1 MRNRAPSCSHL
12 GWVLAAAVCLAA
24 ARPAR
29 AEVSA
34 LDVQRRVD
42 ALVARVK
49 GRQQEDGSFLARQ
62 KRWPVGHTA
71 LAVLALRTAG
81 VRADDP
87 AVRTGAAFL
96 VRRGTVSSYG
106 VYQNSLRI
114 MALESVDP
122 DAYRDEIAAS
132 ARYLMRAQQPSG
144 GWTYGDSGRTDNSN
158 SQFAVLGL
166 NSAALS
172 GIDVPEALWRS
183 ARDYFAL
190 GQNRDGGW
198 GYRTADGDSYG
209 SMTAAGLASL
219 YVCDLWLHARGGRCG
234 VYYSDVRV
242 QNGLGWL
249 AAHFSVTGNPGTDAV
264 RWKFY
269 YLYGLERA
277 GVILARRYFGRH
289 DWYRE
294 GIEHLV
300 GRSPDPAAMGPG
312 NEWDLLRD
320 CFELLFLAKANAP
333 ILMLKAQWGG
343 RWHSNRYDARFLVQ
357 YVARLLRQPLDW
369 QIAPLSS
376 PLKELMAAPVLYMS
390 GKGSAVWS
398 SEEVRRLKEHS
409 AAGGFLLVE
418 AADGDPAFDRAFR
431 TLVRERFPEEQLVGL
446 PKDHPIYTAYFD
458 IPADERPDLEAVMG
472 PCWLS
477 VLYAPQGL
485 SCEWDVADFDHVNFK
500 LGANIVAYVT
510 GLTKLEGKLA
520 EPVYYVPAE
529 RPPEERRG
537 AFALGQ
543 VVHDGNWQPH
553 KVAWTRVLEDVNQ
566 KAGLTV
572 YSRPLPIRPDVESP
586 FQAQMLYL
594 TGVEEL
600 RLNAETQRALKLYLE
615 RGGFVFAEAACG
627 SKRFDASFRRL
638 IKQMYPDQELKELPL
653 GHPLFEGGEP
663 LGQVEYS
670 PAVREE
676 TPELRRPLLEFI
688 ELNGRAAVI
697 YSRYDISSAIDGHP
711 CYRCP
716 SVLQPSAGRLAVQV
730 VLYGLAS

>member
-87 AVRTGAAFL
+87 AVRMGAAFL
-96 VRRGTVSSYG
+96 VKRGTVSSYG

-122 DAYRDEIAAS
+122 DAYSDEIAAS

-249 AAHFSVTGNPGTDAV
+249 AAHFSVTGNPGGDAG
-264 RWKFY
+264 RWKYY

-376 PLKELMAAPVLYMS
+376 PLKELMTAPVLYMS

-398 SEEVRRLKEHS
+398 SEEVRRLKEFS

-431 TLVRERFPEEQLVGL
+431 TLVKERFPEEQLVGL

-472 PCWLS
+472 PCWIS

-537 AFALGQ
+537 AFTLGQ

-600 RLNAETQRALKLYLE
+600 RLSAEAQRALKLYLE

-627 SKRFDASFRRL
+627 SKRFDGSFRRL

-716 SVLQPSAGRLAVQV
+716 SVLQPSAGRLAVQI